1 MGETSEITPQHK
13 DRGLGLAVFGSV
25 SVLIGVFC
33 ALLVPLMFLSMAL
46 SESAGGGVDSRSA
59 WSASALY
66 GCMAVAFIWLGVGSI
81 RARRWACE
89 LLLSLSWIWLLTG
102 ICTLL
107 ICILVV
113 PGVMRELGAAEA
125 LPPEMTLLVVLVTI
139 GIVGLLYV
147 VLPGLFLLFY
157 RSPHVAATCRARH
170 PQSQWIDR
178 CPRKLL
184 TLMVVWVL
192 AAVSVLMM
200 PAYNFIFPLFGIAL
214 TGTAGAV
221 LWALVL
227 GACVAL
233 AVGTCRRA
241 PWAWWNGVALT
252 LTAAVSS
259 ILTVLRYDL
268 TEFMALMD
276 LPEDQ
281 VSMIAMVG
289 MPDGWLM
296 ALINAI
302 VWGSFLAYLISLRRF
317 FVNAPVIADD

>member
-1 MGETSEITPQHK
+1 MTATSRRIFFRYATL
-13 DRGLGLAVFGSV
+13 GGIGLAVPV
-25 SVLIGVFC
+25 SGTSPAMEPVRRGHG
-33 ALLVPLMFLSMAL
+33 
-46 SESAGGGVDSRSA
+46 AG
-59 WSASALY
+59 
-66 GCMAVAFIWLGVGSI
+66 MK
-81 RARRWACE
+81 
-89 LLLSLSWIWLLTG
+89 LSLAGYSF
-102 ICTLL
+102 
-107 ICILVV
+107 
-113 PGVMRELGAAEA
+113 RKEFKSD
-125 LPPEMTLLVVLVTI
+125 PPEMTLLVVLVTI

-147 VLPGLFLLFY
+147 VLPGLFVLFY

-170 PQSQWIDR
+170 PQPQWIDR

-184 TLMVVWVL
+184 TLMVVWLL

-200 PAYNFIFPLFGIAL
+200 PAYNFIFPLFGIVL

-227 GACVAL
+227 ATSVAL

-241 PWAWWNGVALT
+241 PWAWWSGVALT

-268 TEFMALMD
+268 AEIMAVME

-296 ALINAI
+296 ALINAL
-302 VWGSFLAYLISLRRF
+302 VWGSFLAYLMSLRRF
-317 FVNAPVIADD
+317 FVTAPVIADD

>member
-1 MGETSEITPQHK
+1 
-13 DRGLGLAVFGSV
+13 
-25 SVLIGVFC
+25 
-33 ALLVPLMFLSMAL
+33 
-46 SESAGGGVDSRSA
+46 
-59 WSASALY
+59 
-66 GCMAVAFIWLGVGSI
+66 MAVAFIWLGVGSI

-102 ICTLL
+102 ICTFL

-147 VLPGLFLLFY
+147 VLPGLFVLFY

-170 PQSQWIDR
+170 PQPQWIDR

-184 TLMVVWVL
+184 TLMVVWLL

-200 PAYNFIFPLFGIAL
+200 PAYNFIFPLFGIVL

-227 GACVAL
+227 ATSVAL

-241 PWAWWNGVALT
+241 PWAWWSGVALT

-268 TEFMALMD
+268 AEIMAVME

-296 ALINAI
+296 ALINAL
-302 VWGSFLAYLISLRRF
+302 VWGSFLAYLMSLRRF
-317 FVNAPVIADD
+317 FVTAPVIADD